1 MRIIFA
7 APVGGAHVG
16 GEWRPMVARANR
28 PINETPQGPDRTIA
42 AYHRFDVAQRA
53 LWSWLNSINS
63 KELLDEEQ
71 KSYST
76 RHAGLDGLDELAQVA
91 LDPGEFRFV
100 PRFLCI
106 LPCGEAVKVP
116 LKLGD
121 ESYE

>member
-1 MRIIFA
+1 LLRPSA
-7 APVGGAHVG
+7 VRTLVANGGRWLLVQIG
-16 GEWRPMVARANR
+16 RF
-28 PINETPQGPDRTIA
+28 NETPQGPDPTIA

-91 LDPGEFRFV
+91 LDPGEFRFA

-106 LPCGEAVKVP
+106 LPCGEAIEVP